1 MQKNRKVLGFAKD
14 TVRFDMLNW
23 LTLGRQLGRWQLVW
37 NALTSFTISV

>member
-23 LTLGRQLGRWQLVW
+23 LTLGR
-37 NALTSFTISV
+37 